1 MMGRSL
7 AWMLDNQLPKQLLYA
22 KLTYDTRGREKLCK
36 WFKGDM
42 KQVFQ
47 IMEVCLKS
55 WNTVAQLGPE

>member
-1 MMGRSL
+1 
-7 AWMLDNQLPKQLLYA
+7 MLDNQLPKQLLYA